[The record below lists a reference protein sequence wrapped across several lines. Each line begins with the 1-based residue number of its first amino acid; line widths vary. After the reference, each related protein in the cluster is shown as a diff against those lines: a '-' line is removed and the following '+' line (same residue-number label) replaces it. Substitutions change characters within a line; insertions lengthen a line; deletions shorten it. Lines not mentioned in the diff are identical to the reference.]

1 MRNILE
7 SKILAKALFL
17 LSTFSWEE
25 HRLLSRLGNGTQ
37 QDQHLGADSKGNGIK
52 GPEGSE

>member
-17 LSTFSWEE
+17 LSTLSWEE

-52 GPEGSE
+52 GSEGSE